1 MLLHLHTSPCLGF
14 TAAHKAPQKR
24 IAAAL
29 IIGFL
34 WRHLPFLSSRD
45 EERGSD
51 ASPEPPRRPL
61 RTEGLTPSVEQQR
74 HCSAVKTDTQVAA
87 EAMLLAYRR
96 GGRHEVI
103 AQLENLSHIFTT
115 QQSSGHEGQ
124 VAITEFCNVVS
135 ASSRLLPRVATVLRS
150 PHSYSTFCLFLSWCT
165 RMRST

>member
-1 MLLHLHTSPCLGF
+1 MNPDNLLAVALATLCV
-14 TAAHKAPQKR
+14 
-24 IAAAL
+24 AAL

-74 HCSAVKTDTQVAA
+74 HCSAVKTDTHVAA

-124 VAITEFCNVVS
+124 VAITEFCNVLVHTD
-135 ASSRLLPRVATVLRS
+135 ALDIVHALQGDKDPRVVQMATE
-150 PHSYSTFCLFLSWCT
+150 LFQ
-165 RMRST
+165 RVVPRI